1 MKKFSI
7 TLASAL
13 VLGLSFTSCGSDDNG
28 GGGSVTAEKLAG
40 KWEFSK
46 EKFSI
51 NGTAFPEQDYSDNE
65 AGCSKDYITFT
76 AAGTYEEGDYWS
88 TECELDTWDGTYT
101 ISGKDIIVDGETFN
115 VQTLSG
121 STLKM
126 KTTYTE
132 EDVTYTGVVTL
143 KKVN

>member
-28 GGGSVTAEKLAG
+28 GGGVSNAKLAG

-51 NGTAFPEQDYSDNE
+51 NGTAFPEQDYADNE
-65 AGCSKDYITFT
+65 AGCSKDYLSFT
-76 AAGTYEEGDYWS
+76 EAGTYEEGDYWNS
-88 TECELDTWDGTYT
+88 DCDLDIYDGTYT
-101 ISGKDIIVDGETFN
+101 LSGKTITVDGETFE

-121 STLKM
+121 STLKL
-126 KTTYTE
+126 KTTFTE
-132 EDVTYTGVVTL
+132 EGITYTGVVTL
-143 KKVN
+143 KKV